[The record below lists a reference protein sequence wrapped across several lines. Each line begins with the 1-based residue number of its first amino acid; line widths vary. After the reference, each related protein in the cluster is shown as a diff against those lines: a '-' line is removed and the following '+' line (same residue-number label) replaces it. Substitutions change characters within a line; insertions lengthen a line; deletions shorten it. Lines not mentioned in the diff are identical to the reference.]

1 MEKLKASA
9 KEQQITE
16 WVQQT
21 EADLPKLLPAVGSV
35 RLPSTTNAI
44 ERFFRAFNR
53 FYKVR
58 CGFSTVKSAK
68 RELIFFLLMYL
79 FVQQADSGKAPI
91 ESILPRARG
100 MPFYQLVN
108 DPLKVIVGL
117 ADVKQKVRMADFEA
131 A

>member
-1 MEKLKASA
+1 MVLDHT
-9 KEQQITE
+9 IG
-16 WVQQT
+16 
-21 EADLPKLLPAVGSV
+21 LPIVAELL
-35 RLPSTTNAI
+35 
-44 ERFFRAFNR
+44 
-53 FYKVR
+53 
-58 CGFSTVKSAK
+58 KSAK

-117 ADVKQKVRMADFEA
+117 TDVKQKVPMVEIPHTSAQSSLSRRSLKTQFSIDAGLNPFA
-131 A
+131 PP

>member
-1 MEKLKASA
+1 M
-9 KEQQITE
+9 
-16 WVQQT
+16 
-21 EADLPKLLPAVGSV
+21 
-35 RLPSTTNAI
+35 RLNG
-44 ERFFRAFNR
+44 FFRAFNR

-108 DPLKVIVGL
+108 DPLKIIVGL
-117 ADVKQKVRMADFEA
+117 ADVKQKQILRRLSASQTSHSHNGYATATDFPRHKSWILP
-131 A
+131 

>member
-1 MEKLKASA
+1 MVKRRLEKLKASA

-21 EADLPKLLPAVGSV
+21 EADLPKLLPAVGSG

-79 FVQQADSGKAPI
+79 FVQQTDSGKAP
-91 ESILPRARG
+91 SNRFCLGRG
-100 MPFYQLVN
+100 GCRFINWSMT
-108 DPLKVIVGL
+108 
-117 ADVKQKVRMADFEA
+117 R
-131 A
+131 